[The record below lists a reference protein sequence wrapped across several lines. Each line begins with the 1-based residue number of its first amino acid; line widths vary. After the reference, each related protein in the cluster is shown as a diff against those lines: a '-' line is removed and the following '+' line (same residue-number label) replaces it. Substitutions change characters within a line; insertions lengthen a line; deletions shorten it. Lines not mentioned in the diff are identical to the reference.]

1 MNRNFV
7 LGLGAQKAA
16 STWIWALLQN
26 KHFVPPRRK
35 ELHFLNNIP
44 PKFSDTLLHS
54 NNFMTIRHFPDIHL
68 RNPESF
74 RLCARHYFSFFYEL
88 SKRPLAKSTGEIT
101 PAYALL
107 SQEKLQIIK
116 EEMYNFNFRPKVIFV
131 IRDPVDRITSAFRM
145 ELGRGKI
152 KHPFECSI
160 DELFLNYALRPNVRL
175 RSTYEY
181 TIQNL
186 HSTFTD
192 DELFIGIFEEITKAN
207 NILGLADFLEMEF
220 DKSKISEVK
229 NSSQYSFYPK
239 QSTIEYLRSSFDQT
253 YREMANLFPKIREC
267 WLY

>member
-44 PKFSDTLLHS
+44 PKFNDTLLHS
-54 NNFMTIRHFPDIHL
+54 NNFMTVRHFPDIHL

-74 RLCARHYFSFFYEL
+74 RLCARDYFSFFYEL

-101 PAYALL
+101 PAYSLL
-107 SQEKLQIIK
+107 SQEKLQITK
-116 EEMYNFNFRPKVIFV
+116 EEMYNFDFRPKVIFV
-131 IRDPVDRITSAFRM
+131 IRDPVHRVISAFRM

-152 KHPFECSI
+152 KNPSGFSV
-160 DELFLNYALRPNVRL
+160 DELFFNYALRPDVRL

-186 HSTFTD
+186 HSTFKD
-192 DELFIGIFEEITKAN
+192 DELYIGIFEEITQAN

-220 DKSKISEVK
+220 DMNKIKDVRNASE
-229 NSSQYSFYPK
+229 YSFYPK
-239 QSTIEYLRSSFDQT
+239 QSAIDYLRSSFDQT
-253 YREMANLFPKIREC
+253 YREMSILFPKIREF